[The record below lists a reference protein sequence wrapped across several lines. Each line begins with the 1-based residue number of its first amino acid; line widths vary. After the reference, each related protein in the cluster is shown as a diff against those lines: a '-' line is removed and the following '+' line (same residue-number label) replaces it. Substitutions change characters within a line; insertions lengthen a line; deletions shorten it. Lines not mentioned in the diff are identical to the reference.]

1 MSNKKTFN
9 SKYATPS
16 GWESSHDD
24 NNDNDD
30 DDNNIIP
37 GGYRVDDDADET
49 WTPDPSFGVTPV
61 LTNNPHDLDLNSSP
75 FVIDSD
81 SKLESQKRGV
91 RRRRPTVKDPIMPF
105 VLMTPEQAK
114 ERGVKV
120 LPKLTEEELDAK
132 RQSTID
138 QGIPLTQEESLLHAG
153 PVAMNIIASQHID
166 HKCSK
171 CDGTGQS
178 GLVEVR
184 RGFGTR
190 PVPCSNCHG
199 YGHTDFEP
207 SALGGVMD
215 VRTSIGTLEQHWQRH
230 DKLCHRSICL
240 PDCAYK
246 PVIDPIRE
254 SMEKRGDVIE
264 DRHVKVRTGSTPE
277 LKQLL
282 ARPLAS
288 DLWEPTAAG
297 LLVYGGRN
305 RLAGASSDV
314 LSIGRGSIVGIA
326 NHSLEDPYG
335 VPGQSTTHPGLPST
349 SVNADSPVEMLP
361 SRDRSM
367 MGLVN
372 RVATDGRSWEG
383 WVDARSSEEIA
394 AHDQMW
400 KGIRRASG
408 IYPYELDQREISNM
422 FNSYILD
429 SDADQVRT
437 DIYRNSLQDII
448 GEWSQLFGRK
458 STAPYAVTL
467 SAQPRVSG
475 RESTGSNLVYR
486 KNIPMRISFLH
497 SPHSAIASR
506 SYGTRTGKRIQT
518 SYGDAKETDDVAA
531 QYLRGPNSFSTES
544 LLRHIE
550 FGDPD
555 GSLLRALHAIDT
567 SRGGTPG
574 DESDPLNLTPKATLR
589 GQRIEID
596 PETITRM
603 NSVSY
608 DELGSTSGRSE
619 TTTPIRTPELDIDDN
634 MYHTPEFK
642 TFLKKSIEA
651 DLPHRVDASGLT
663 DEQIDTGIE
672 AMKKERSLDI
682 EHAKRAIFHGY
693 L

>member
-24 NNDNDD
+24 NNDNDND
-30 DDNNIIP
+30 DDNIIP
-37 GGYRVDDDADET
+37 GGWSVDDDDADET

-61 LTNNPHDLDLNSSP
+61 LTNNPNDLDHNSSP
-75 FVIDSD
+75 FVFKSD
-81 SKLESQKRGV
+81 SEVKSQQEGV
-91 RRRRPTVKDPIMPF
+91 RRRRPTVKDSIMPF
-105 VLMTPEQAK
+105 VLMTPEQAE
-114 ERGVKV
+114 ERGLEI
-120 LPKLTEEELDAK
+120 LPKLTKEELDAK

-138 QGIPLTQEESLLHAG
+138 QGIPLTQEEALLHAG
-153 PVAMNIIASQHID
+153 PVAMNIIASRHID
-166 HKCSK
+166 HQCLK

-215 VRTSIGTLEQHWQRH
+215 VRTSIGTMEKHRKRH
-230 DKLCHRSICL
+230 DRFCHRLRCL

-254 SMEKRGDVIE
+254 SMRELRLAIE
-264 DRHVKVRTGSTPE
+264 DKHVKVRTGSTAE
-277 LKQLL
+277 LRQLL
-282 ARPLAS
+282 ARPVAS

-314 LSIGRGSIVGIA
+314 LSIGPGSIVGIA
-326 NHSLEDPYG
+326 NHSLEHPNG
-335 VPGQSTTHPGLPST
+335 VPKARNPLQYPDYKSFD
-349 SVNADSPVEMLP
+349 NSPVEMFP

-394 AHDQMW
+394 AHDRMW
-400 KGIRRASG
+400 KGIRRDSG
-408 IYPYELDQREISNM
+408 VYPYELNQQPISNM
-422 FNSYILD
+422 FSSRILD

-437 DIYRNSLQDII
+437 AIYRNSLQGITS
-448 GEWSQLFGRK
+448 EWSELFGRK
-458 STAPYAVTL
+458 STAPHAVTL

-475 RESTGSNLVYR
+475 GESTGSNLVYR
-486 KNIPMRISFLH
+486 KNIPMSFSFLH

-518 SYGDAKETDDVAA
+518 SYGDAQETDDVVM
-531 QYLRGPNSFSTES
+531 QYLRGPNPFSTAS

-555 GSLLRALHAIDT
+555 GSLLSALHAIDT

-574 DESDPLNLTPKATLR
+574 DESDPLNLTPRATLR
-589 GQRIEID
+589 GERIEID

-608 DELGSTSGRSE
+608 DELGSTSGRSG
-619 TTTPIRTPELDIDDN
+619 TTTSLRTPELDIDVN
-634 MYHTPEFK
+634 MYHTPAFK
-642 TFLKKSIEA
+642 DFLKTAIEA
-651 DLPHRVDASGLT
+651 DLPHRVGAGLT
-663 DEQIDTGIE
+663 DRQIDTGIE
-672 AMKKERSLDI
+672 AMKTRKSVDI
-682 EHAKRAIFHGY
+682 EHAKRAIFPDY